1 MTVEGLLG
9 HGVSAPCAVFQG
21 CGVGVQVCQ
30 ALLGWASDTS
40 RLLDAA
46 GARPLDLAM
55 QADARRVI
63 QLLNR
68 L

>member
-1 MTVEGLLG
+1 M
-9 HGVSAPCAVFQG
+9 
-21 CGVGVQVCQ
+21 CQ